1 MAYAALIWPYYAI
14 IGNQFPKAQA
24 VLAFVIQMDGV
35 TEVRPNIG
43 THPEFGEAMEEA
55 KKAGVEVLFFT
66 CHVEPG
72 KLAINYHQNGGNA
85 SAKSEL

>member
-1 MAYAALIWPYYAI
+1 
-14 IGNQFPKAQA
+14 
-24 VLAFVIQMDGV
+24 VIQMDGV

-72 KLAINYHQNGGNA
+72 KLAINYHPNGGNA
-85 SAKSEL
+85 RAKSEL

>member
-14 IGNQFPKAQA
+14 ICNQVPKAQA

-43 THPEFGEAMEEA
+43 THPEFGAA
-55 KKAGVEVLFFT
+55 PV
-66 CHVEPG
+66 
-72 KLAINYHQNGGNA
+72 
-85 SAKSEL
+85 